1 MLTPHELNIINIFPQ
16 IMRLNLNCLNVSS
29 NKEMIPV
36 SKRIFFL
43 ATTIL
48 AIFVIQSCS
57 GYGAN
62 RLSVFAFNTTNYI
75 NNSNN
80 NGNKNGIIT
89 SGIQV
94 DSYPV
99 GIAVNPNTG
108 KIYVA
113 NEFSNTVSVID
124 ETTDKI
130 QATVKVDSFPYGI
143 DVNPLTNRVYVANR
157 GSNTMSVIDGSTNLK
172 MADVH
177 VGNSPID
184 VAVNPSSSLVY
195 VTNIESGT
203 VSVIDGITNTV
214 SSTIK
219 VGSIPYAI
227 AVNPLT
233 NMVYV
238 TDIGDGSVSILQ
250 NSKNASE
257 NNNNNAARTLE
268 KINGIVAPAG
278 IAINI
283 STNKAYVTDYA
294 SNTVFVI
301 DLKTNSVI
309 HRIKVGTN
317 PVGVSVNP
325 ISNRIYVTNVG
336 DNTVSVI
343 DGVKDQILA
352 NNNNN
357 AITANPFLRPSFS
370 DYNPS
375 SKIPVNVKFPLIAS
389 FAAVNTAS
397 NKVYVTNTASNAI
410 SVIDGNKDAVLV
422 KLNFNT
428 NPPNAGEIVCNGVRS
443 LGTNSTLYSKGE
455 MLQCVAN
462 PHHGYSFDSWSGL
475 TNSLSNPLGI
485 RISQF
490 GTTLSAN
497 FEPTLP
503 PETYLLIGLAIV
515 GSIPVFIGWYNKNRQ
530 KRFLNIYLSKIE
542 TIYDIF
548 FQNDSYSKQE
558 YVMRLE
564 QIRKEILH
572 LFRRGKIS
580 DAHYTILD
588 KKTTDYISLGLIDT
602 DDNNKSNS

>member
-1 MLTPHELNIINIFPQ
+1 MQLSPNHWDRF
-16 IMRLNLNCLNVSS
+16 S
-29 NKEMIPV
+29 MILI
-36 SKRIFFL
+36 SKKIFFL
-43 ATTIL
+43 TTAIL

-57 GYGAN
+57 GYGA
-62 RLSVFAFNTTNYI
+62 RTLPVFAFNTTNYI
-75 NNSNN
+75 NNNNN
-80 NGNKNGIIT
+80 NGNKNGDID
-89 SGIQV
+89 SGIKV
-94 DSYPV
+94 DSYPI
-99 GIAVNPNTG
+99 GIAVNSATG

-113 NEFSNTVSVID
+113 NEFSNTVSIID
-124 ETTDKI
+124 DTTDKV
-130 QATVKVDSFPYGI
+130 QATIKVGSFPYGI
-143 DVNPLTNRVYVANR
+143 DVNPLNNRVYVANR
-157 GSNTMSVIDGSTNLK
+157 GSNTISVIDGSTNLK

-203 VSVIDGITNTV
+203 VSVIDGITNTI

-219 VGSIPYAI
+219 VGNIPYAI
-227 AVNPLT
+227 AVNPAT
-233 NMVYV
+233 NMTYV
-238 TDIGDGSVSILQ
+238 TDIGAGSISILQ
-250 NSKNASE
+250 NSKIDSDNNNS
-257 NNNNNAARTLE
+257 NNNNVARTLE
-268 KINGIVAPAG
+268 KINGFIAPAG

-301 DLKTNSVI
+301 DLKTDGVI

-317 PVGVSVNP
+317 PVGISVNP

-343 DGVKDQILA
+343 DGANNQILV
-352 NNNNN
+352 NSNSRT
-357 AITANPFLRPSFS
+357 ITPFIQPSFEDS
-370 DYNPS
+370 GS
-375 SKIPVNVKFPLIAS
+375 STKIPVNVKFPLIAS
-389 FAAVNTAS
+389 FAAVNSAT
-397 NKVYVTNTASNAI
+397 NKVYVTNTASNTV
-410 SVIDGNKDAVLV
+410 SVIDGNKDAILV
-422 KLNFNT
+422 KLNFST
-428 NPPNAGEIVCNGVRS
+428 NPANAGEIVCNGVKN

-455 MLQCVAN
+455 MIQCVAN
-462 PHHGYSFDSWSGL
+462 PHHGYSFDSWSGV

-530 KRFLNIYLSKIE
+530 KRFLNIYLNKIE
-542 TIYDIF
+542 SIYDTF
-548 FQNDSYSKQE
+548 FQDASFNKEE

-564 QIRKEILH
+564 RIRKEILR
-572 LFRRGKIS
+572 LFRNGKIS

-588 KKTTDYISLGLIDT
+588 KKTTDYISLGLIDR
-602 DDNNKSNS
+602 DHEKKSNS